1 MCKFVALSSDDNFK
15 GILNMANYKALQIIR
30 TFTKEEMGEFGK
42 FIASPYFST
51 GRDLVPLFTY
61 LKKYH
66 PEYKNEKAL
75 ELDAVHKELNVKGK
89 KSGQDTTRKLLSDL
103 YKQTEDFLIIRNFS
117 TISRQRKVLLLKEL
131 RGKKIYR
138 LYDSVLVNLEKEY
151 DIEGKAELDFFYDL
165 GTFEAEKCF
174 YFNQRADMENYF
186 SSFIKW
192 MDSVLTVSLL
202 TMFEGLPNVNV
213 VETFYGLKTPFNLL
227 TALNKEINF
236 EELLE
241 TLRTNNY
248 KFYEIIALHYYISK
262 AHTSEDTDKYY
273 QLSSELFFK
282 SYGLYNRLQ
291 LQGLFLNLQAIC
303 LDNLD
308 KLKNAYYDDLVKLYR
323 FIFDNNILFNTK
335 EEYIPLQLFKNIIS
349 RSRKD
354 LIDWTD
360 KFVSDNLLKLEPDA
374 RNAMKNFWSAQKC
387 ILKSS
392 YSEALNYIHK
402 IDLNNYMLK
411 MEIKLLYLIV
421 YYELGHLEEAR
432 AMIDTFTKYLKQN
445 AEVSKKFRDGTLSF
459 LAIYV
464 KLLKMKESRHTEKM
478 EEVLGEL
485 KISKLITK
493 RDWLQEKAAELERSL
508 KL

>member
-1 MCKFVALSSDDNFK
+1 
-15 GILNMANYKALQIIR
+15 
-30 TFTKEEMGEFGK
+30 
-42 FIASPYFST
+42 
-51 GRDLVPLFTY
+51 
-61 LKKYH
+61 
-66 PEYKNEKAL
+66 
-75 ELDAVHKELNVKGK
+75 
-89 KSGQDTTRKLLSDL
+89 
-103 YKQTEDFLIIRNFS
+103 
-117 TISRQRKVLLLKEL
+117 
-131 RGKKIYR
+131 
-138 LYDSVLVNLEKEY
+138 
-151 DIEGKAELDFFYDL
+151 
-165 GTFEAEKCF
+165 
-174 YFNQRADMENYF
+174 MENYF

-478 EEVLGEL
+478 EEVLEEL